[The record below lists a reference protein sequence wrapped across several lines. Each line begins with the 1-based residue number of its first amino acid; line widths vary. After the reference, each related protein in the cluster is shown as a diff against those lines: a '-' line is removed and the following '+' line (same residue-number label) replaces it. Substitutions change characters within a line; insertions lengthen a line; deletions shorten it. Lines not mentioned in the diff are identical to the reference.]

1 MEVRKLNTTNPESLI
16 YANDMLKQTV
26 LGGIKLEGLDRMRVT
41 LKVELNDLPDRQAG
55 SSRPPVRH
63 NLDLYNDNQL
73 EKFIRK
79 IAEKLEIGT
88 SVIAASLSELTEQL
102 EKYRL
107 DEIKAQQA
115 EGTETKHLTQK
126 EIAAAK
132 ENLSFGKLRTGEQKS
147 LLEQTSKDLQNT
159 GIQGEQENA
168 LILLLAMTSRKMR
181 DPLSVIC
188 LAKSGVGKSYLM
200 EKVAECIPPEEA
212 KEHTQFS
219 GNSFYYF
226 KREEIKGTVFL
237 IEDLDGAAAVMFPIR
252 ELQTKKRIS
261 KTVTIKDKSGQLR
274 TITLIVEGPVS
285 VIGCTTRERI
295 YEDNANRAI
304 LIYLDG
310 SKEQDI
316 RIMNYQKN
324 LRANLIDT
332 HTEKLLQEKLQNM
345 QRVLEPIKVVNP
357 YAPIID
363 IPQEDF
369 KPRRT
374 LPLLLGF
381 IETITF
387 YHQYQRDQQADET
400 TGEIFIEVHP
410 TDVENAFNLMQNV
423 LFRKSDE
430 LSGAAREFYQWI
442 SDKGRKFADPKLN
455 SGKGFYSRDVREES
469 RTCGEHGRTIH
480 PRTLN
485 RYLNELAEYGLL
497 QVTGGNK
504 NTTGY
509 SYKLVQ
515 NRSYEE
521 LQKSI
526 NTQIENV
533 IKEVWKVYHAKE
545 RTSEQKK
552 SKKVS
557 KPSKTVVSQQNDCLT
572 QTTEIQ
578 QIKVRRTQVLK
589 NASG

>member
-1 MEVRKLNTTNPESLI
+1 MTKRALNTSNAESLE
-16 YANDMLKQTV
+16 YVNDILRQTV

-41 LKVELNDLPDRQAG
+41 LKVELKD
-55 SSRPPVRH
+55 SSRPPIRH
-63 NLDLYNDNQL
+63 NLDLYNDSQC
-73 EKFIRK
+73 EKLIRR
-79 IAEKLEIGT
+79 IAERLEIGT

-107 DEIKAQQA
+107 EEIKVQQSV
-115 EGTETKHLTQK
+115 EREMKILTQK
-126 EIAAAK
+126 DIAEAK
-132 ENLSFGKLRTGEQKS
+132 ENLSFGKFRTGDKKT
-147 LLEQTSKDLQNT
+147 LLEQTTADLQNT
-159 GIQGEQENA
+159 GIQGEEENA
-168 LILLLAMTSRKMR
+168 LILLLAMTSRKMP

-200 EKVAECIPPEEA
+200 EKVAQCIPSEEA

-237 IEDLDGAAAVMFPIR
+237 IEDLDGAQAVMFPIR

-261 KTVTIKDKSGQLR
+261 KTVTIKDKNGQMR

-285 VIGCTTRERI
+285 IIGCTTKEKI
-295 YEDNANRAI
+295 YEDNSNRAI

-310 SKEQDI
+310 SQEQDE

-332 HTEKLLQEKLQNM
+332 HTEKLLQNKLQNM

-363 IPQEDF
+363 IPKEDF

-387 YHQYQRDQQADET
+387 YNQLQREEQADKE
-400 TGEIFIEVHP
+400 TGEVFIEVHP
-410 TDVENAFNLMQNV
+410 EDVENAFKLMKDV
-423 LFRKSDE
+423 LFRKADE
-430 LSGAAREFYQWI
+430 LSGAAREFYQFV
-442 SDKGRKFADPKLN
+442 SDKERKFTDKN
-455 SGKGFYSRDVREES
+455 MNNGKGFYARNVREES
-469 RTCGEHGRTIH
+469 RIH

-509 SYKLVQ
+509 SYKLVE
-515 NRSYEE
+515 NRSYEA

-526 NTQIENV
+526 DTQIEKVVKSVWEAHKQRNTKGKP
-533 IKEVWKVYHAKE
+533 KELVG
-545 RTSEQKK
+545 Q
-552 SKKVS
+552 
-557 KPSKTVVSQQNDCLT
+557 
-572 QTTEIQ
+572 
-578 QIKVRRTQVLK
+578 
-589 NASG
+589 

>member
-1 MEVRKLNTTNPESLI
+1 MAKKLNTHNPESLE
-16 YANDMLKQTV
+16 YTNELLKQTI

-41 LKVELNDLPDRQAG
+41 LKVELTD

-107 DEIKAQQA
+107 DEIKRMQNTEEEKKILTQA
-115 EGTETKHLTQK
+115 EK
-126 EIAAAK
+126 EAAK
-132 ENLSFGKLRTGEQKS
+132 ENLQTEN
-147 LLEQTSKDLQNT
+147 LLEQTATDLQNT

-168 LILLLAMTSRKMR
+168 LILYLAMTSRKMR

-200 EKVAECIPPEEA
+200 EKVAQCIPSEEA

-237 IEDLDGAAAVMFPIR
+237 IEDLDGAQEVMFPIR

-261 KTVTIKDKSGQLR
+261 KTVTIKDKNGQMR
-274 TITLIVEGPVS
+274 TITLVVEGPVS
-285 VIGCTTRERI
+285 VIGCTTKEKI

-310 SKEQDI
+310 SKEQDD
-316 RIMNYQKN
+316 RIMTYQKN

-332 HTEKLLQEKLQNM
+332 HTEKQLQEKLQNM

-363 IPQEDF
+363 IPKEDF

-374 LPLLLGF
+374 LP
-381 IETITF
+381 
-387 YHQYQRDQQADET
+387 
-400 TGEIFIEVHP
+400 
-410 TDVENAFNLMQNV
+410 
-423 LFRKSDE
+423 
-430 LSGAAREFYQWI
+430 
-442 SDKGRKFADPKLN
+442 
-455 SGKGFYSRDVREES
+455 
-469 RTCGEHGRTIH
+469 
-480 PRTLN
+480 
-485 RYLNELAEYGLL
+485 
-497 QVTGGNK
+497 
-504 NTTGY
+504 
-509 SYKLVQ
+509 
-515 NRSYEE
+515 
-521 LQKSI
+521 
-526 NTQIENV
+526 
-533 IKEVWKVYHAKE
+533 
-545 RTSEQKK
+545 
-552 SKKVS
+552 
-557 KPSKTVVSQQNDCLT
+557 
-572 QTTEIQ
+572 
-578 QIKVRRTQVLK
+578 
-589 NASG
+589 

>member
-1 MEVRKLNTTNPESLI
+1 MAARKLNTSNPESLEYSNEI
-16 YANDMLKQTV
+16 LNQTV

-41 LKVELNDLPDRQAG
+41 LKVELTD

-63 NLDLYNDNQL
+63 NLDLYNDSQL

-107 DEIKAQQA
+107 DEIKHQQNTTN
-115 EGTETKHLTQK
+115 EIKHLTEQEK
-126 EIAAAK
+126 TEAK
-132 ENLSFGKLRTGEQKS
+132 ENLKEPN
-147 LLEQTSKDLQNT
+147 LLETTAKNLQNT
-159 GIQGEQENA
+159 GIQGEEKNA
-168 LILLLAMTSRKMR
+168 LILLLAMTSRKMK

-200 EKVAECIPPEEA
+200 EKVAQCIPSEEA

-237 IEDLDGAAAVMFPIR
+237 IEDLDGAQAVMFPIR

-261 KTVTIKDKSGQLR
+261 KTVTIKDKSGQMR

-285 VIGCTTRERI
+285 VIGCTTKEKI

-310 SKEQDI
+310 SKEQDE

-332 HTEKLLQEKLQNM
+332 HTEKQLQEKLQNM
-345 QRVLEPIKVVNP
+345 QRVLEPVKVVNP
-357 YAPIID
+357 YAPLIN
-363 IPQEDF
+363 IPKEDF

-387 YHQYQRDQQADET
+387 YHQYQRPQQADEQ
-400 TGEIFIEVHP
+400 TGEIYIEVHP
-410 TDVENAFNLMQNV
+410 TDVEAAFKLMQDV
-423 LFRKSDE
+423 LFRKADE
-430 LSGAAREFYQWI
+430 LSGAAREFYQFV
-442 SDKGRKFADPKLN
+442 SDKERKFTDPKN
-455 SGKGFYSRDVREES
+455 NNGKGFYARNVREET
-469 RTCGEHGRTIH
+469 RVH

-485 RYLNELAEYGLL
+485 RYLNELAEYGLI
-497 QVTGGNK
+497 QITGGNK

-509 SYKLVQ
+509 SYKLVE
-515 NRSYEE
+515 NNSYET

-526 NTQIENV
+526 DTQIEKV
-533 IKEVWKVYHAKE
+533 VKEVWKVHTE
-545 RTSEQKK
+545 RSRNTNEQKK
-552 SKKVS
+552 SKKPS
-557 KPSKTVVSQQNDCLT
+557 RTSKTVVGQLSD
-572 QTTEIQ
+572 
-578 QIKVRRTQVLK
+578 
-589 NASG
+589 

>member
-1 MEVRKLNTTNPESLI
+1 MIDISEKALKNIFQHMAARKLNTSNPESLE
-16 YANDMLKQTV
+16 YTNDILKQTV

-41 LKVELNDLPDRQAG
+41 LKVELTD

-63 NLDLYNDNQL
+63 NLDLYNDSQL

-107 DEIKAQQA
+107 DEIKHQQNTA
-115 EGTETKHLTQK
+115 NEIKHLTEQEK
-126 EIAAAK
+126 TEAK
-132 ENLSFGKLRTGEQKS
+132 ENLKEPN
-147 LLEQTSKDLQNT
+147 LLETTAKDLQNT
-159 GIQGEQENA
+159 GIQGEEKNA
-168 LILLLAMTSRKMR
+168 LILLLAMTSRKMK

-200 EKVAECIPPEEA
+200 EKVAQCIPSEEA

-237 IEDLDGAAAVMFPIR
+237 IEDLDGAQAVMFPIR

-261 KTVTIKDKSGQLR
+261 KTVTIKDKSGQMR

-285 VIGCTTRERI
+285 VIGCTTKEKI

-310 SKEQDI
+310 SKEQDE

-332 HTEKLLQEKLQNM
+332 HTEKQLQEKLQNM
-345 QRVLEPIKVVNP
+345 QRVLEPVKVVNP
-357 YAPIID
+357 YAPLIN
-363 IPQEDF
+363 IPEEDF

-387 YHQYQRDQQADET
+387 YHQYQRPQQADET
-400 TGEIFIEVHP
+400 TGEIYIEVHP
-410 TDVENAFNLMQNV
+410 TDVEAAFKLMQDV
-423 LFRKSDE
+423 LFRKADE
-430 LSGAAREFYQWI
+430 LSGAAREFYQYI
-442 SDKGRKFADPKLN
+442 SHKERKFTDPKHN
-455 SGKGFYSRDVREES
+455 NGKGFYARNVREET
-469 RTCGEHGRTIH
+469 RVH

-485 RYLNELAEYGLL
+485 RYLNELAEYGLI
-497 QVTGGNK
+497 QITGGNK

-509 SYKLVQ
+509 SYKLVE
-515 NRSYEE
+515 NRSYEA

-526 NTQIENV
+526 DTQIEKV
-533 IKEVWKVYHAKE
+533 VKEVWKVHTE
-545 RTSEQKK
+545 RSRNTNEQKK
-552 SKKVS
+552 PKKVS
-557 KPSKTVVSQQNDCLT
+557 RTSKTVVGQLSD
-572 QTTEIQ
+572 
-578 QIKVRRTQVLK
+578 
-589 NASG
+589 

>member
-1 MEVRKLNTTNPESLI
+1 MTTRKLNTSNSESLEYTNEI
-16 YANDMLKQTV
+16 LKQTV

-41 LKVELNDLPDRQAG
+41 LKVELKD

-63 NLDLYNDNQL
+63 NLDLYNDSQC
-73 EKFIRK
+73 EKLIRR
-79 IAEKLEIGT
+79 IAERLEIGT

-107 DEIKAQQA
+107 EEIKAQQSA
-115 EGTETKHLTQK
+115 EK
-126 EIAAAK
+126 EMRILSAK
-132 ENLSFGKLRTGEQKS
+132 EVRAAQADLEIEN

-159 GIQGEQENA
+159 GIQGEEENA

-200 EKVAECIPPEEA
+200 EKVAQCIPPEEA

-237 IEDLDGAAAVMFPIR
+237 IEDLDGAQAVMFPIR

-261 KTVTIKDKSGQLR
+261 KTVTIKDKNGQMR

-285 VIGCTTRERI
+285 IIGCTTKEKI
-295 YEDNANRAI
+295 YEDNSNRSI

-310 SKEQDI
+310 SQEQDI
-316 RIMNYQKN
+316 RIMDYQKN
-324 LRANLIDT
+324 LRANLIDA
-332 HTEKLLQEKLQNM
+332 HTERLLQNKLQNM

-363 IPQEDF
+363 IPKEDF

-387 YHQYQRDQQADET
+387 YCQRQRQEKVNEA
-400 TGEIFIEVHP
+400 TGEVYIEVHP
-410 TDVENAFNLMQNV
+410 TDVENAFKLMKDV
-423 LFRKSDE
+423 LFRKADE
-430 LSGAAREFYQWI
+430 LSGAAREFYQFV
-442 SDKGRKFADPKLN
+442 SAKERKFTDKNVN
-455 SGKGFYSRDVREES
+455 SGKGFYARNVREEN
-469 RTCGEHGRTIH
+469 RIH

-497 QVTGGNK
+497 QVTGGNR

-509 SYKLVQ
+509 SYKLVE
-515 NRSYEE
+515 NRSYEA

-526 NTQIENV
+526 DAQIEKVVKAVWEAHKQRNTKGKQ
-533 IKEVWKVYHAKE
+533 KELVG
-545 RTSEQKK
+545 Q
-552 SKKVS
+552 
-557 KPSKTVVSQQNDCLT
+557 
-572 QTTEIQ
+572 
-578 QIKVRRTQVLK
+578 
-589 NASG
+589 

>member
-1 MEVRKLNTTNPESLI
+1 MARKLNTKNPESLEYTNEI
-16 YANDMLKQTV
+16 LKQTV

-41 LKVELNDLPDRQAG
+41 LKIELSD

-63 NLDLYNDNQL
+63 NLDLYNDSQC
-73 EKFIRK
+73 EKLIRR
-79 IAEKLEIGT
+79 IAERLEIGT

-107 DEIKAQQA
+107 EEIKRTMSADKN
-115 EGTETKHLTQK
+115 EKILTQK
-126 EIAAAK
+126 EKEEAIKNLKA
-132 ENLSFGKLRTGEQKS
+132 ENL
-147 LLEQTSKDLQNT
+147 LLTTSEDLQNT
-159 GIQGEQENA
+159 GIQGEQGNA
-168 LILLLAMTSRKMR
+168 LVLFLAMTSRKMP

-188 LAKSGVGKSYLM
+188 LARSGVGKSYLM
-200 EKVAECIPPEEA
+200 EKVAQCIPSEEA

-261 KTVTIKDKSGQLR
+261 KTVTIKDKNGQMR

-285 VIGCTTRERI
+285 IIGCTTKEKI
-295 YEDNANRAI
+295 YEDNSNRSI

-310 SKEQDI
+310 SQEQDI
-316 RIMNYQKN
+316 RIMDYQKN

-332 HTEKLLQEKLQNM
+332 HTEKLLQNKLQNM

-363 IPQEDF
+363 IPKEDF

-374 LPLLLGF
+374 LPLLLSF

-387 YHQYQRDQQADET
+387 YCQRQRQEKVDEA
-400 TGEIFIEVHP
+400 TGEVFIEVHP
-410 TDVENAFNLMQNV
+410 QDVENAFKLMKDV

-430 LSGAAREFYQWI
+430 LSGAAREFYQFI
-442 SDKGRKFADPKLN
+442 SDKERKFTDKNMN
-455 SGKGFYSRDVREES
+455 SGKGFYARNVREEN
-469 RTCGEHGRTIH
+469 RIH

-509 SYKLVQ
+509 SYKLVE
-515 NRSYEE
+515 NRSYEA

-526 NTQIENV
+526 DTQIEKV
-533 IKEVWKVYHAKE
+533 VKAVWKAY
-545 RTSEQKK
+545 EQKK
-552 SKKVS
+552 SS
-557 KPSKTVVSQQNDCLT
+557 KTSKTVVSQ
-572 QTTEIQ
+572 
-578 QIKVRRTQVLK
+578 
-589 NASG
+589 

>member
-1 MEVRKLNTTNPESLI
+1 
-16 YANDMLKQTV
+16 
-26 LGGIKLEGLDRMRVT
+26 MRVT
-41 LKVELNDLPDRQAG
+41 LKVELKD

-107 DEIKAQQA
+107 NEIKTQQSA
-115 EGTETKHLTQK
+115 EKETRILSAK
-126 EIAAAK
+126 EIAEAK
-132 ENLSFGKLRTGEQKS
+132 ENLQAEN
-147 LLEQTSKDLQNT
+147 LLKTTSQDLQNT
-159 GIQGEQENA
+159 GIQGEEENA

-188 LAKSGVGKSYLM
+188 LARSGVGKSYLM
-200 EKVAECIPPEEA
+200 EKVAQCIPSEEA

-237 IEDLDGAAAVMFPIR
+237 IEDLDGAQAVMFPIR

-261 KTVTIKDKSGQLR
+261 KTVTIKDKNGQMR

-285 VIGCTTRERI
+285 IIGCTTKEKI
-295 YEDNANRAI
+295 YEDNSNRSI

-316 RIMNYQKN
+316 RIMDYQKN

-332 HTEKLLQEKLQNM
+332 HTEKLLQNKLQNM

-363 IPQEDF
+363 IPKEDF

-387 YHQYQRDQQADET
+387 YNQYQREEQADKE
-400 TGEIFIEVHP
+400 TGEVFIEVHP
-410 TDVENAFNLMQNV
+410 EDVENAFKLMKDV
-423 LFRKSDE
+423 LFRKADE
-430 LSGAAREFYQWI
+430 LSGAAREFYQWVG
-442 SDKGRKFADPKLN
+442 SPDRQFTNPGLN
-455 SGKGFYSRDVREES
+455 NGKGFYARNVREES
-469 RTCGEHGRTIH
+469 RIH

-497 QVTGGNK
+497 QITGGNR

-509 SYKLVQ
+509 SYRIASGR
-515 NRSYEE
+515 NYEE

-526 NTQIENV
+526 NAQIEKV
-533 IKEVWKVYHAKE
+533 LKEVWKAY
-545 RTSEQKK
+545 EQRK
-552 SKKVS
+552 SKPVLSKVEGKVS
-557 KPSKTVVSQQNDCLT
+557 KPSKTAVGQ
-572 QTTEIQ
+572 
-578 QIKVRRTQVLK
+578 
-589 NASG
+589 

>member
-1 MEVRKLNTTNPESLI
+1 MSKTLNTNNPEQLI
-16 YANDMLKQTV
+16 YENELLRQTV
-26 LGGIKLEGLDRMRVT
+26 LGGVKLEGLDRMRVT
-41 LKVELNDLPDRQAG
+41 LKVELMD

-88 SVIAASLSELTEQL
+88 SVIAGSLSELTDQL

-107 DEIKAQQA
+107 DEIKGQSLEGEVKPLTPQQQ
-115 EGTETKHLTQK
+115 EE
-126 EIAAAK
+126 AK
-132 ENLSFGKLRTGEQKS
+132 GNLGVVK
-147 LLEQTSKDLQNT
+147 LLEQTAEDLQNT
-159 GIQGEQENA
+159 GIQGERENA

-188 LAKSGVGKSYLM
+188 LARSGVGKSYLM
-200 EKVAECIPPEEA
+200 EKVAQCIPPEEA

-237 IEDLDGAAAVMFPIR
+237 IEDLDGAQEVMFPIR

-261 KTVTIKDKSGQLR
+261 KTVTVKDKNGQMR
-274 TITLIVEGPVS
+274 TITLVVEGPVS
-285 VIGCTTRERI
+285 VIGCTTKEKI

-310 SKEQDI
+310 SKEQDE
-316 RIMNYQKN
+316 RIMLYQKK
-324 LRANLIDT
+324 LRANLIET
-332 HTEKLLQEKLQNM
+332 HTEKLLQDKLQNM
-345 QRVLEPIKVVNP
+345 QRVLEPIRVVNP
-357 YAPIID
+357 YAPIIN
-363 IPQEDF
+363 IPKEDF

-387 YHQYQRDQQADET
+387 YHQYQREHQVDT
-400 TGEIFIEVHP
+400 PTGEVFIEVHP
-410 TDVENAFNLMQNV
+410 QDVENAFKLMKDV
-423 LFRKSDE
+423 LFRKADE
-430 LSGAAREFYQWI
+430 LSGAAREFYQWL
-442 SDKGRKFADPKLN
+442 SHKDRKFTNPKQN
-455 SGKGFYSRDVREES
+455 SGKGFYARDIREEN
-469 RTCGEHGRTIH
+469 RIH

-509 SYKLVQ
+509 SYKLTP
-515 NRSYEE
+515 NRSYDD

-526 NTQIENV
+526 ETQIKGVVES
-533 IKEVWKVYHAKE
+533 VWNAYGQRAKP
-545 RTSEQKK
+545 TKTKK
-552 SKKVS
+552 TTS
-557 KPSKTVVSQQNDCLT
+557 KPVGQQ
-572 QTTEIQ
+572 
-578 QIKVRRTQVLK
+578 
-589 NASG
+589 

>member
-1 MEVRKLNTTNPESLI
+1 MAARKLNTSNPESLE
-16 YANDMLKQTV
+16 YSNELLKQTV

-41 LKVELNDLPDRQAG
+41 LKVELTD

-107 DEIKAQQA
+107 HELESVKS
-115 EGTETKHLTQK
+115 ESSKVKPLS
-126 EIAAAK
+126 AK
-132 ENLSFGKLRTGEQKS
+132 EKEAAIKNLQLKN
-147 LLEQTSKDLQNT
+147 LLEQTAQDLQTT
-159 GIQGEQENA
+159 GIQGEEANA
-168 LILLLAMTSRKMR
+168 LILYLAMTSRKMR

-200 EKVAECIPPEEA
+200 EKVAQCIPQAEA

-261 KTVTIKDKSGQLR
+261 KTVTIKDKSGQMR

-285 VIGCTTRERI
+285 VIGCTTKEKI

-310 SKEQDI
+310 SKEQDE
-316 RIMNYQKN
+316 RIMTYQKN

-332 HTEKLLQEKLQNM
+332 HTEKQLQEKLQHM

-363 IPQEDF
+363 IPKEDF

-381 IETITF
+381 IEAITF
-387 YHQYQRDQQADET
+387 YHQYQREQQTDES
-400 TGEIFIEVHP
+400 TGEIYIEVHP
-410 TDVENAFNLMQNV
+410 TDVEAAFKLMQEV
-423 LFRKSDE
+423 LFRKADE
-430 LSGAAREFYQWI
+430 LSGAAREFYQFI
-442 SDKGRKFADPKLN
+442 SHKERKFTDPKQN
-455 SGKGFYSRDVREES
+455 NGKGFYPRNVREETS
-469 RTCGEHGRTIH
+469 VH

-485 RYLNELAEYGLL
+485 RYLNELAAYGLL
-497 QVTGGNK
+497 QITGGNK

-509 SYKLVQ
+509 SYKLVE
-515 NRSYEE
+515 NNSYEA

-526 NTQIENV
+526 DTQI
-533 IKEVWKVYHAKE
+533 
-545 RTSEQKK
+545 
-552 SKKVS
+552 KKVV
-557 KPSKTVVSQQNDCLT
+557 KAVWQEYEKRN
-572 QTTEIQ
+572 
-578 QIKVRRTQVLK
+578 KGAK
-589 NASG
+589 KK

>member
-1 MEVRKLNTTNPESLI
+1 MARKLNTTNPESI
-16 YANDMLKQTV
+16 EYANDILKQTV

-41 LKVELNDLPDRQAG
+41 LKVELTD

-63 NLDLYNDNQL
+63 NLDLYNDSQL

-107 DEIKAQQA
+107 HELESLKSESSKVKPLSVKEKEETIKN
-115 EGTETKHLTQK
+115 LTT
-126 EIAAAK
+126 
-132 ENLSFGKLRTGEQKS
+132 ENL
-147 LLEQTSKDLQNT
+147 LLTTQKDLQNT
-159 GIQGEQENA
+159 GIQGEENNA

-200 EKVAECIPPEEA
+200 EKVAQCIPTEEA

-261 KTVTIKDKSGQLR
+261 KTVTIKDKNGQMR

-285 VIGCTTRERI
+285 VIGCTTKEKI

-310 SKEQDI
+310 SQEQDI
-316 RIMNYQKN
+316 RIMDYQKN

-332 HTEKLLQEKLQNM
+332 HTEKLLQNKLQNM

-363 IPQEDF
+363 IPKEDF

-381 IETITF
+381 IEAITF
-387 YHQYQRDQQADET
+387 YHQYQREQQAEES

-410 TDVENAFNLMQNV
+410 EDVENAFKLMKDV
-423 LFRKSDE
+423 LFRKADE
-430 LSGAAREFYQWI
+430 LSGAAREFYQFI
-442 SDKGRKFADPKLN
+442 SDAARKFTDKKMN
-455 SGKGFYSRDVREES
+455 NGKGFYSSNVREET
-469 RTCGEHGRTIH
+469 RIH

-497 QVTGGNK
+497 QVTGGNR

-509 SYKLVQ
+509 TYKLVE
-515 NRSYEE
+515 NRSYED

-526 NTQIENV
+526 DTQIEKV
-533 IKEVWKVYHAKE
+533 VKTVWKAY
-545 RTSEQKK
+545 EQRKP
-552 SKKVS
+552 KKVS
-557 KPSKTVVSQQNDCLT
+557 RSSKTVVSQ
-572 QTTEIQ
+572 
-578 QIKVRRTQVLK
+578 
-589 NASG
+589 

>member
-1 MEVRKLNTTNPESLI
+1 MAAKKLNTTNPESLE
-16 YANDMLKQTV
+16 YSNDILKQTV

-41 LKVELNDLPDRQAG
+41 LKVELKD

-79 IAEKLEIGT
+79 VAERLEIGT

-107 DEIKAQQA
+107 DEIKAQQN
-115 EGTETKHLTQK
+115 TVNQIKHLTEK
-126 EIAAAK
+126 EKEAAK
-132 ENLSFGKLRTGEQKS
+132 ENLSTEN
-147 LLEQTSKDLQNT
+147 LLEQTTTDLQNT
-159 GIQGEQENA
+159 GIQGEEYNA

-188 LAKSGVGKSYLM
+188 LARSGVGKSYLM

-237 IEDLDGAAAVMFPIR
+237 IEDLDGAQAVMFPIR

-261 KTVTIKDKSGQLR
+261 KTVTIKDKNGQMR

-285 VIGCTTRERI
+285 VIGCTTKEKI

-310 SKEQDI
+310 SKQQDE

-324 LRANLIDT
+324 LRANLINT
-332 HTEKLLQEKLQNM
+332 YAEKLLQEKLQNM

-363 IPQEDF
+363 IPKEDF

-374 LPLLLGF
+374 LPLLLSF
-381 IETITF
+381 IEAITF
-387 YHQYQRDQQADET
+387 YHQYQRKQQVEKT
-400 TGEIFIEVHP
+400 TGELFIQVHP
-410 TDVENAFNLMQNV
+410 QDVENGFKLMKDV
-423 LFRKSDE
+423 LFRKADE
-430 LSGAAREFYQWI
+430 LSGAAREFYQFV
-442 SDKGRKFADPKLN
+442 SDKQRKFTDPKLN
-455 SGKGFYSRDVREES
+455 NGKGFYARNVREET
-469 RTCGEHGRTIH
+469 RIH

-485 RYLNELAEYGLL
+485 RYLNELSEYGLL

-509 SYKLVQ
+509 SYKLVA
-515 NRSYEE
+515 NRSYED

-526 NTQIENV
+526 DAQIEKV
-533 IKEVWKVYHAKE
+533 VKAVWKAYK
-545 RTSEQKK
+545 Q
-552 SKKVS
+552 S
-557 KPSKTVVSQQNDCLT
+557 KPKKPSRSGKTIVSH
-572 QTTEIQ
+572 
-578 QIKVRRTQVLK
+578 
-589 NASG
+589 